1 MRYCPILIL
10 IDYSFQTT
18 FVPICFRGR
27 NPRYG
32 ARCQKL
38 CSVHLRFQTT
48 CPLVSFVGRT
58 HTTDT
63 VPTKTDT
70 QSKHKGR
77 LKTCIGFSDD
87 LYVLTIFVDRAH
99 ATELALPKN
108 FVAREPLKIPT
119 NNPIP
124 LQNSFSPDNRNPNTG
139 FRLFPLLIAPDF
151 TQIPP

>member
-1 MRYCPILIL
+1 M
-10 IDYSFQTT
+10 
-18 FVPICFRGR
+18 
-27 NPRYG
+27 
-32 ARCQKL
+32 
-38 CSVHLRFQTT
+38 
-48 CPLVSFVGRT
+48 
-58 HTTDT
+58 
-63 VPTKTDT
+63 PTKTDT

-124 LQNSFSPDNRNPNTG
+124 LQKSLSPDSRNLNTG
-139 FRLFPLLIAPDF
+139 FRLFPPLIAPDF

>member
-1 MRYCPILIL
+1 M
-10 IDYSFQTT
+10 
-18 FVPICFRGR
+18 PICFRGR

-58 HTTDT
+58 HATDT

-119 NNPIP
+119 NNPRP
-124 LQNSFSPDNRNPNTG
+124 LQNSFSPDNRNPKHRFSAVFG
-139 FRLFPLLIAPDF
+139 CFRPQSLLNS